1 MSLLTM
7 TDCSDADNRVHARH
21 ELDRAVAS
29 SGYTMMS
36 AWAMKWARPLLDYA
50 DAAPSEDEIDNA
62 VVVVEAE
69 LNAAE
74 SERDNLR
81 DTIEAAIKRLDAIE
95 ADDATIEVI
104 SEIVADLENSL

>member
-1 MSLLTM
+1 MSMLTM
-7 TDCSDADNRVHARH
+7 TDCSDADNRVRARH

-29 SGYTMMS
+29 YGYTMMC

-62 VVVVEAE
+62 VVAVEDE
-69 LNAAE
+69 LSATE
-74 SERDNLR
+74 RERDDLR

-95 ADDATIEVI
+95 ADDATIEAI
-104 SEIVADLENSL
+104 SEIVAHLENSL